1 VNPTISGFLPASLEL
16 ESAATLPTLTSPLK
30 IMKAFF
36 LIVAALLLP
45 FAAIGSFTA
54 ASLLLMR
61 DGATAGSLPTLLNV
75 TGVALILVLAACIVS
90 LHKLHVAKRTAT
102 LACGT

>member
-1 VNPTISGFLPASLEL
+1 
-16 ESAATLPTLTSPLK
+16 
-30 IMKAFF
+30 MKAFL

-61 DGATAGSLPTLLNV
+61 DGAAAGALPALLNAA
-75 TGVALILVLAACIVS
+75 GVALILVLAACIVS
-90 LHKLHVAKRTAT
+90 LHKLHVAGKAARPDS
-102 LACGT
+102 GN

>member
-1 VNPTISGFLPASLEL
+1 LRATPAIFGFVAASLEL
-16 ESAATLPTLTSPLK
+16 ESAATHPHFLE

-61 DGATAGSLPTLLNV
+61 DGTASGSLPTLLNV
-75 TGVALILVLAACIVS
+75 TGVALIFVLAACIVS
-90 LHKLHVAKRTAT
+90 LHKLHVAKKTAT
-102 LACGT
+102 LVSGT